1 MPNVYAAVFDSHV
14 VKFGRSKNPHK
25 RIGEHVTNA
34 KAHGATLTDVLLSC
48 VSNDVRDE
56 ELLLSAADD
65 LLERISRESF
75 KFRTLEQVGA
85 VFTEARL
92 PFIICGVS
100 WNPYKLIIDA
110 KSFDENLDGRSLGS
124 PAEKLSKI
132 EGKILDFIRSKGGEG
147 RHGDISRS
155 IPEASSAKVDRYISA
170 MVASGRLLK
179 RRHPDRFLGNIY
191 QHNLYRIAGE

>member
-65 LLERISRESF
+65 LLERVSRESF
-75 KFRTLEQVGA
+75 KFRTLDQVGA
-85 VFTEARL
+85 VFTEVRI

-100 WNPYKLIIDA
+100 WSPYKLIIDA

-132 EGKILDFIRSKGGEG
+132 EAKILDFIRSKGGEAMH
-147 RHGDISRS
+147 RDISRS
-155 IPEASSAKVDRYISA
+155 IPEASGGKVDRYISA

-179 RRHPDRFLGNIY
+179 RRNPDQWRSY
-191 QHNLYRIAGE
+191 QTFYNLYRIAGE